1 MNTTTDVAS
10 SPASNELVTVL
21 GRSVVL
27 DGETLIVDSLVVY
40 KNGTGSPKAINV
52 ATPFLSGTNV
62 RPGRVNPTKSLYDP
76 STGTY
81 HFEIPVTVDHSKNM
95 DYTFDFMITVDGV
108 EQQVRSSWTTP
119 EAPEYTM
126 QAVSTEFEGDKLVVG
141 FDITSRDGKEIL
153 VATAKPTTLVNLTNR
168 TGNGPE
174 VVQKGNRVFLKWNA
188 NIDNSAAQIFIASGL
203 LNVGTSTTAYSI
215 AFETKPVSI
224 ESSEIVVTEKELELT
239 FNLSAGCEGPFS
251 IANTGLKENGKVVK
265 AITSVPQ
272 VVGKQVKVRLV
283 RTVPTRNKIE
293 YTVTG
298 GIVLGGNA
306 NRSIP
311 FEFEVTDFIKADLPP
326 SPHIEV
332 ENISHTY
339 VNGIEKA
346 VFRLTLNNAEHTPL
360 INIDGL
366 RLEAPADS
374 STRNTVDYNPA
385 TGELTVLRSV
395 STATGILTTRGRIL
409 AYDYSDTIIE
419 GNFHSSIGIETDIYR
434 PGRCANA
441 QFNTI
446 VYAGG
451 DTDVGISIPVMMAN
465 GEIPQSARVAAV
477 ITATN
482 LDTLNLTNRYSYN
495 GGQLSFQLSG
505 TRLSEM
511 AGKAYSL
518 SILVDIDT
526 PNGVSSVPVFI
537 EHVPELSKGK
547 PELVLANSYRS
558 NGNVFL
564 NFKLN
569 NVPANSDLYVTNVGI
584 DGLNGAIVNYNN
596 AKQTLAVE
604 ADGQELAEAFPYSGK
619 VKLEDMKSG
628 SIYELTVPASTFAPS
643 TTMTPVASHYNNGNI
658 EVQWACRDALG
669 LIPEDVVI
677 NKHSWVT
684 SLNLGRPVGIHSYDK
699 TTGILTQG
707 FRAIDGNVDAELLVG
722 VKFQFPMPDPTVYT
736 IESRFDHKKSD
747 KAIRTLWMVQDGV
760 VVDIENRTATIFF
773 NIDIPQGI
781 AYQDLRVT
789 GLIHRNDVVSGG
801 IISHSFT
808 NNSLNVTVGLSPAR
822 VLGDF
827 VADIRID
834 VHGPNVR
841 GQADV
846 CFSNDLP
853 VDRFTIVG
861 SGYHKEGFVRF
872 YGKAPRADV
881 ARLGHIVKSVS
892 NDVTNYPPSVK
903 VDLTSGMI
911 LIDYPVKS
919 NEFVGRTYAVEGLI
933 DLGDVQEAYKACL
946 TLKAIKPMYNN
957 FILTQGGSVVD
968 YKQGV
973 MKINFSIEAF
983 GMAGIG
989 VPQETGIKV
998 VGKDGQFKTDED
1010 VVYEL
1015 DPITG
1020 KGFYIVNIHDRS
1032 TVRHPNAELKVVI
1045 SSPNVGN
1052 NYNGTITGFS
1062 GQENTC
1068 EIISTRF
1075 IPNKGEI
1082 VFRAGVGYGY
1092 PTATRPT
1099 MVDFVSGVQLAEG
1112 IDNGAQP
1119 TNVSYD
1125 KRTGILEFRVKG
1137 NARPIGDVLYTG
1149 KAVLGVIDGKG
1160 KSSNITL
1167 DIHTVVRDNNEA
1179 RLLTTEVVDIKT
1191 FEGRSQFNI
1200 QLGYA
1205 DYLYPPEAPVIT
1217 CSAPNVSI
1225 EYDKIKGLAQVT
1237 IVGDIYSHTPSS
1249 VSGVL
1254 FITDSLSNVNVTGV
1268 RESVMTRVPLTDS
1281 NGPEG
1286 IHQLSQQWTPQGLI
1300 FTLTARI
1307 QGKKPS
1313 YIHLA
1318 NSVEGSSYN
1327 VGTPTVDYD
1336 EKAGLIYVTVDA
1348 TKPKFAPLSIRG
1360 KLAFGLNDVLH
1371 EITID
1376 SGLIYPEGVTH
1387 IVSCGYNKETGR
1399 VCATWVVYG
1408 QDGKHPAKVNLNTGV
1423 LWVDTQN
1430 LNTGRPTKEQYNP
1443 NTGVYY
1449 AEFAPAQRVLGQR
1462 VYKAATILTTGKEN
1476 IPVRFSISF

>member
-40 KNGTGSPKAINV
+40 KNGTGSPEAIEV

-81 HFEIPVTVDHSKNM
+81 HFEIPVTVDLNKNM

-108 EQQVRSSWTTP
+108 SQQVRSSWTTP

-126 QAVSTEFEGDKLVVG
+126 KAVSTEFEGDKLVVG
-141 FDITSRDGKEIL
+141 FDITSRDGKDIL
-153 VATAKPTTLVNLTNR
+153 VASTKPTTLVGLTNR

-188 NIDNSAAQIFIASGL
+188 SIDNSAAQIFIASGL
-203 LNVGTSTTAYSI
+203 LNVGTSTTGYSI

-224 ESSEIVVTEKELELT
+224 ESSEIVVSEKELELT

-251 IANTGLKENGKVVK
+251 VANIGLKENGKVVK
-265 AITSVPQ
+265 AIASVPQ

-306 NRSIP
+306 NRTVP

-326 SPHIEV
+326 SPRIEV

-346 VFRLTLNNAEHTPL
+346 VFRLTLNNSEHTPL

-419 GNFHSSIGIETDIYR
+419 GEFHSSIGIETDIYR

-441 QFNTI
+441 QVNTI
-446 VYAGG
+446 VYSGG

-465 GEIPQSARVAAV
+465 GEIPQSARVSAV
-477 ITATN
+477 IAATN

-511 AGKAYSL
+511 AGKVYNL
-518 SILVDIDT
+518 SVLVDIDT

-537 EHVPELSKGK
+537 EHAPELSKGK
-547 PELVLANSYRS
+547 PELVLSSVTTSDREA
-558 NGNVFL
+558 VL

-569 NVPANSDLYVTNVGI
+569 NAPANADLYVTNIGI
-584 DGLNGAIVNYNN
+584 DGFQQVVVNYNN
-596 AKQTLAVE
+596 ARQTLTVE
-604 ADGQELAEAFPYSGK
+604 ADVSDLPETFPYSGT
-619 VKLEDMKSG
+619 VKLQDQNTG
-628 SIYELTVPASTFAPS
+628 SSYELTVPASTFAPAA
-643 TTMTPVASHYNNGNI
+643 TLTPLSSHYTNGNI
-658 EVQWACRDALG
+658 EVQWACRDAIG

-684 SLNLGRPVGIHSYDK
+684 SVNLGGAVSIHSYDK
-699 TTGILTQG
+699 TTGVLTQV
-707 FRAIDGNVDAELLVG
+707 FRAIDGNVDVDLDIS
-722 VKFQFPMPDPTVYT
+722 VKFQFPMPDANVYSVET
-736 IESRFDHKKSD
+736 HFEHKKSD
-747 KAIRTLWMVQDGV
+747 KATRAITMTQDGV
-760 VVDIENRTATIFF
+760 VVNIEERTATIFF
-773 NIDIPQGI
+773 GIDIPPGI
-781 AYQDLRVT
+781 AYQDLRIA

-801 IISHSFT
+801 IISHGFT
-808 NNSLNVTVGLSPAR
+808 NNSLNVTVGLNPAR

-827 VADIRID
+827 VADIRVD
-834 VHGPNVR
+834 VIGPNVR

-861 SGYHKEGFVRF
+861 SGYHKEGFIRF
-872 YGKAPRADV
+872 YGKAPRTDV

-903 VDLTSGMI
+903 VDLNSGMI

-919 NEFVGRTYAVEGLI
+919 NEFVGRTYAVEGII
-933 DLGDVQEAYKACL
+933 DLGDVQEHYKAYR

-983 GMAGIG
+983 GMAGVG

-998 VGKDGQFKTDED
+998 VSADGQFKSDEE

-1020 KGFYIVNIHDRS
+1020 KGFYIVKIHDRS
-1032 TVRHPNAELKVVI
+1032 TVRHPNAELKVII

-1068 EIISTRF
+1068 EIITTRF

-1099 MVDFVSGVQLAEG
+1099 MVNFMGGVQLCEG
-1112 IDNGAQP
+1112 IESGTQP
-1119 TNVSYD
+1119 TDVSYD
-1125 KRTGILEFRVKG
+1125 KNTGILEFRVKG
-1137 NARPIGDVLYTG
+1137 NARPIGDVLYSG

-1167 DIHTVVRDNNEA
+1167 DIHTVVRDSNEA
-1179 RLLTTEVVDIKT
+1179 RLLTAEVVDIKT
-1191 FEGRSQFNI
+1191 FEGRSQFNV

-1225 EYDKIKGLAQVT
+1225 EYDKVKGLAQVT
-1237 IVGDIYSHTPSS
+1237 IAGDIYSYAPSS

-1254 FITDSLSNVNVTGV
+1254 FVTDSLSNVNVSG
-1268 RESVMTRVPLTDS
+1268 EPENVMTRIPLSDS

-1286 IHQLSQQWTPQGLI
+1286 IHQLSQQWTPHGLV

-1313 YIHLA
+1313 YTSLVD
-1318 NSVEGSSYN
+1318 NFKG
-1327 VGTPTVDYD
+1327 VGFNIDSPKIEYD
-1336 EKAGLIYVTVDA
+1336 EKSGLIHVYVDA
-1348 TKPKFAPLSIRG
+1348 SKPKFTALSIRG
-1360 KLAFGLNDVLH
+1360 KLTIALNDVLH
-1371 EITID
+1371 QVVVDTGIV
-1376 SGLIYPEGVTH
+1376 YPEGITH
-1387 IVSCGYNKETGR
+1387 IVSCGYNKEIGR
-1399 VCATWVVYG
+1399 VFATWVVYG
-1408 QDGKHPAKVNLNTGV
+1408 KDGKHPAKVNLNTGT
-1423 LWVDTQN
+1423 LWENTQN
-1430 LNTGRPTKEQYNP
+1430 LNTGRPTKEQYDP
-1443 NTGVYY
+1443 NSGVYY
-1449 AEFAPAQRVLGQR
+1449 VEFAPAQRVLGQR
-1462 VYKAATILTTGKEN
+1462 VYKASTILTTGKEN
-1476 IPVRFSISF
+1476 IPVQFTVSF